1 MEQLLYEIYYNP
13 KTGFQS
19 KKQLYQKAKTLN
31 NKITQK
37 IVRVDVKLGYL
48 GHFPKIN

>member
-19 KKQLYQKAKTLN
+19 KKQLYNKAKPLN
-31 NKITQK
+31 NKITHK
-37 IVRVDVKLGYL
+37 IVSEWFNKQTT
-48 GHFPKIN
+48 I